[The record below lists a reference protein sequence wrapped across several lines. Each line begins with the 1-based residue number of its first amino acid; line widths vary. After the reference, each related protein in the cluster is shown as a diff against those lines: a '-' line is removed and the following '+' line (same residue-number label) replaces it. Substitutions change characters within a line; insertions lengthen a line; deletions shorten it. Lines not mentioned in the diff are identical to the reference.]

1 MSRKTRTRAPRLR
14 RSAQRGVLLI
24 RSKKRAARLTRLPK
38 RSYVIREKYL
48 RRFRTLAQQLSDIP
62 LSPDTTFDGLLNMG
76 EDGNEIWIEA
86 GLPQPEKQF
95 TVLHELVHARRQR
108 AGEDL
113 DDDVLEEQIVE
124 LEAVARASRRL
135 LNRMSSGMVLCL
147 LRDYLTRRGADDPNT
162 TDGLGRVYA
171 RIGALLAGRTS
182 PRRTSAAPQAAHRR
196 PKSGAA

>member
-1 MSRKTRTRAPRLR
+1 MQRKTRTRVLRLR
-14 RSAQRGVLLI
+14 RPAQHGVRLI

-48 RRFRTLAQQLSDIP
+48 RRFRTLARQLTDIP

-95 TVLHELVHARRQR
+95 TILHELVHARRQR

-113 DDDVLEEQIVE
+113 DDDVLEEEIVE

-135 LNRMSSGMVLCL
+135 LTRMSSGMVLCL
-147 LRDYLTRRGADDPNT
+147 LRDYLTNRGLDDPNT
-162 TDGLGRVYA
+162 TVGLDRVYR
-171 RIGALLAGRTS
+171 RIGALLSGRAS
-182 PRRTSAAPQAAHRR
+182 PRRTSPPQHAARR
-196 PKSGAA
+196 LTRSA